1 METLVERA
9 ERLGVATATV
19 SEMLDEIERARAQVD
34 VANAAMQAA
43 VSKAQW
49 QARTNHEMNQ
59 LCAENERLRDA
70 IRQTLEE
77 NGHLADGENC
87 TLIVLKRALMTPNS
101 RTQATAAAP
110 EQHDRT

>member
-34 VANAAMQAA
+34 VANAAMHAA
-43 VSKAQW
+43 VTKAQW
-49 QARTNHEMNQ
+49 QARTNHELNQ
-59 LCAENERLRDA
+59 LSAENERLREA
-70 IRQTLEE
+70 IRQTLDE

-87 TLIVLKRALMTPNS
+87 TLILLKRAIETPNDQAKGPRGFS
-101 RTQATAAAP
+101 RGPA
-110 EQHDRT
+110 